1 MASITDILNSGVD
14 TVQNAISSGLDVVNG
29 ITNSVNEI
37 IGGSNTG
44 NKGEVIQQNSGA
56 TQAQVVSVT
65 PWAKYLAIGFG
76 GIVVLLI
83 AKKLLK

>member
-1 MASITDILNSGVD
+1 MASITDILNSGVE
-14 TVQNAISSGLDVVNG
+14 TVQNALSSGLDVVNN
-29 ITNSVNEI
+29 ITGAVNDLV
-37 IGGSNTG
+37 GGNTG

-76 GIVVLLI
+76 GIVVLLVV
-83 AKKLLK
+83 KKILK